1 MAMLPVDTTTTAWRQ
16 VREYAQERRAEL
28 AVECCAIGTLAS
40 RREELAARIAELDE
54 LVSAPDITKQAAEM
68 RLNHQ
73 PRETY

>member
-1 MAMLPVDTTTTAWRQ
+1 MALLPVDTTTGVWRQ

-28 AVECCAIGTLAS
+28 VVECCAVGTMPA

-54 LVSAPDITKQAAEM
+54 LIAAPGITKQATEM

-73 PRETY
+73 PRSVY